1 MSQALQTDLKAL
13 LKQLPSQLD
22 DVMTRDKHRLQ
33 RQIHELSRE
42 AAKPGADAE
51 AQQASFNG
59 RLQKLQQAFERSLQ
73 LCQQRRALLPEVTYP
88 DGLPISER
96 RDEISEMI
104 AKHQVVVLAGETGSG
119 KTTQIPKICLELGRG
134 VKGMIGHTQPRRI
147 AARTV
152 ASRIA
157 EELNTPLGES
167 VGYQVRFADH
177 SKDTTHVKL
186 MTDGILLAEIQNDR
200 FLNKYDT
207 LIIDEA
213 HERSLNIDFLL
224 GYLKH
229 ILPLRPDLKIIIT
242 SATIDLDKFSQH
254 FADADGKPAPVIEVS
269 GRTYPVTTH
278 YRPMTEDYDD
288 QYQAISET
296 VGEILAAEKGQT
308 TRGGDIL
315 VFLSGEREIRE
326 TAKALRN
333 ASHPHLD
340 ILPLYAR
347 LSLAEQNKVFNS
359 HRGRRVVLS
368 TNVAETSLTVPGI
381 RYVIDPGFARISRYS
396 YRSKIQRLPIEAVSQ
411 ASANQRQGR
420 CGRVSAGICY
430 RLYSEEDFLGRPEFT
445 DAEITRTNLAAVI
458 LQMLNL
464 RIGDIRDF
472 GFVDAPDSRLI
483 NDGYNLLQ
491 ELQAVDSKSKLTSMG
506 RQLMSLPVDPKLGR
520 MLLAAGESNCLRE
533 LLIIIS
539 ALSVQDPRDRPSD
552 KKQAADEKHRRFN
565 DDHSDFLAYIN
576 LWEYVETQRQELSV
590 NQWSKLC
597 KREFLSY
604 LRLREWREI
613 HHQLLTALK
622 PLKLKQNTEPAS
634 YETVHRALLPG
645 LLGQVGNKAEDREY
659 LGARNRRFMIFPG
672 SSQSKKSPKWLVS
685 GQLLETSKVFAHQ
698 VAKVEPNWVL
708 DAAVH
713 LVKRQQFEP
722 HYDAKSGQVMAFER
736 VSLYGLML
744 VEKARISFSQI
755 DPVASREVFIRAALV
770 EGRYADSLQK
780 PGRNGK
786 SAASGKFYAA
796 NLAMMNE
803 LHELE
808 AKSRRRDI
816 LVDDEALYRF
826 FDERVPAEVVNLAG
840 FERWR
845 KDVEQQKPN
854 LLYLTRDHL
863 MRHDAS
869 AITEAQF
876 PDTLSC
882 DGLEFKL
889 SYHFEPNHPADGV
902 SVQVPVAALHL
913 VPALRLEWLIPGIL
927 REKCIALLKALPKQW
942 RKNFVPVPS
951 VVDKALQSLKADNT
965 SLIEA
970 LNHQLKRQTLVQ
982 VPADVWANVE
992 LDDYYRFNIQVVDD
1006 RGRVLE
1012 QSRDLAQLREK
1023 YRDQL
1028 QQTLKTQDEGI
1039 ERDDILSWDFDTFE
1053 ESIKLKRAGMSIS
1066 AYPALVDE
1074 GDRVSLKLRDNPVES
1089 AFETERG
1096 LCRLALLSMPT
1107 TVKYLR
1113 KELLKGKDLGLT
1125 VVDLGKRE
1133 QVVDDMIMAAVR
1145 QCCFGK
1151 NAAGEGAALPKT
1163 EAEFEACL
1171 AAGREQVTARAQEI
1185 AKTLINVLAQVVA
1198 IKKAIKGNKN
1208 ALAIAIA
1215 AGDINKQLQQLIYKG
1230 FIFETPANWY
1240 QQYPR
1245 YLKGMLLR
1253 LDKAPS
1259 QMQKDKVW
1267 TLEIASLSERWFTRL
1282 EKDGQALVLGK
1293 PKLLQYRWMLEEYRV
1308 SLFAQSLKTLMP
1320 VSAKRLN
1327 KLWQEAE

>member
-1 MSQALQTDLKAL
+1 
-13 LKQLPSQLD
+13 
-22 DVMTRDKHRLQ
+22 MTRDQYRLARQCRELIGALKKATDQAALTPRIEKLQ
-33 RQIHELSRE
+33 RAIAQSVALCEKR
-42 AAKPGADAE
+42 AALVPAI
-51 AQQASFNG
+51 
-59 RLQKLQQAFERSLQ
+59 
-73 LCQQRRALLPEVTYP
+73 TYP
-88 DGLPISER
+88 DGLPVCER

-104 AKHQVVVLAGETGSG
+104 DRHQVVVLAGETGSG
-119 KTTQIPKICLELGRG
+119 KTTQIPKVCLELGRG
-134 VKGMIGHTQPRRI
+134 IKGTIGHTQPRRI

-157 EELNTPLGES
+157 EELKTPLGES
-167 VGYQVRFADH
+167 VGYQVRFSDN

-186 MTDGILLAEIQNDR
+186 MTDGILLAEVQNDR

-224 GYLKH
+224 GYIKR
-229 ILPLRPDLKIIIT
+229 ILPQRPDLKVIIT
-242 SATIDLDKFSQH
+242 SATIDLERFSKH
-254 FADADGKPAPVIEVS
+254 FSDAQGNPAPVIEVS

-278 YRPMTEDYDD
+278 YRPMTDDYDD
-288 QYQAISET
+288 QYQAISDT
-296 VGEILAAEKGQT
+296 VAEILASEKGQSQ
-308 TRGGDIL
+308 RGGDIL

-347 LSLAEQNKVFNS
+347 LSLAEQNKVFNN

-381 RYVIDPGFARISRYS
+381 RYVIDPGFARVSRYS
-396 YRSKIQRLPIEAVSQ
+396 YRSKIQRLPIEAISQ

-430 RLYSEEDFLGRPEFT
+430 RLYEEQDFLARPEFT

-464 RIGDIRDF
+464 RIGDIREFD
-472 GFVDAPDSRLI
+472 FVDKPDQRLI
-483 NDGYNLLQ
+483 NDGFKLLE
-491 ELQAVDSKSKLTSMG
+491 ELQAVDGKSKLTPLG

-520 MLLAAGESNCLRE
+520 MLLAAGQSNCLRE

-565 DDHSDFLAYIN
+565 DDHSDFVAYLN
-576 LWEYVETQRQELSV
+576 LWEYVETQRQELSS

-604 LRLREWREI
+604 LRLREWREV

-622 PLKLKQNTEPAS
+622 PLRLKQNTQPAS
-634 YETVHRALLPG
+634 YESLHRALLPG
-645 LLGQVGNKAEDREY
+645 LLGMVGNKAEEREY

-672 SSQSKKSPKWLVS
+672 SSQAKKSPKWMVA

-708 DAAVH
+708 DAAQH

-722 HYDAKSGQVMAFER
+722 HYDAKAGQVMAYER
-736 VSLYGLML
+736 VSLYGLVL
-744 VEKARISFSQI
+744 IEKARVSFSQI

-770 EGRYADSLQK
+770 EGRYADSMK
-780 PGRNGK
+780 GGSKAR
-786 SAASGKFYAA
+786 ASGKFFTA
-796 NLAMMNE
+796 NQAMIAQ

-826 FDERVPAEVVNLAG
+826 FDERIPANVVNLAG

-845 KDVEQQKPN
+845 KDIEQEKPR
-854 LLYLTRDHL
+854 LLYLGRDQL
-863 MRHDAS
+863 MQHDAS
-869 AITEAQF
+869 SITEAQF
-876 PDTLSC
+876 PDRLVC
-882 DGLEFKL
+882 DGLEFEL

-902 SVQVPVAALHL
+902 SVQVPIAALHL
-913 VPALRLEWLIPGIL
+913 VPEQRLEWLIPGIL

-951 VVDKALQSLKADNT
+951 VVDKALQSLKADNS

-970 LNHQLKRQTLVQ
+970 LSHQLKRQTLVQ
-982 VPADVWANVE
+982 VPRDVWAQVQ

-1006 RGRVLE
+1006 RRRVLE
-1012 QSRDLAQLREK
+1012 QSRDLTSLREK

-1028 QQTLKTQDEGI
+1028 QQTLQTQDDGI
-1039 ERDDILSWDFDTFE
+1039 EREGIRNWDFETFE
-1053 ESIKLKRAGMSIS
+1053 DTVQLKRAGMNIS
-1066 AYPALVDE
+1066 AYPALVDK
-1074 GDRVSLKLRDNPVES
+1074 GDSVALKLRDNPVES
-1089 AFETERG
+1089 KFETERG
-1096 LCRLALLSMPT
+1096 LCRLALLNMST

-1133 QVVDDMIMAAVR
+1133 QVVDDMMMAAVR
-1145 QCCFGK
+1145 QCCFADGATLPR
-1151 NAAGEGAALPKT
+1151 NAA
-1163 EAEFEACL
+1163 EFDACL
-1171 AAGREQVTARAQEI
+1171 AKGGEQVTARAQEI
-1185 AKTLINVLAQVVA
+1185 AKTLVDTLASVVA
-1198 IKKAIKGNKN
+1198 IKKAIKSNKN

-1230 FIFETPANWY
+1230 FLFETPANWF

-1245 YLKGMLLR
+1245 YLKAMLLR
-1253 LDKAPS
+1253 LEKAPS
-1259 QMQKDKVW
+1259 QIQKDKVW
-1267 TLEIASLSERWFTRL
+1267 TLEMESLSERWYTRL
-1282 EKDGQALVLGK
+1282 EKEGHALVLGK
-1293 PKLLQYRWMLEEYRV
+1293 PALLQYRWMLEEYRV
-1308 SLFAQSLKTLMP
+1308 SLFAQSLRTLMP

-1327 KLWQEAE
+1327 KLWQESES